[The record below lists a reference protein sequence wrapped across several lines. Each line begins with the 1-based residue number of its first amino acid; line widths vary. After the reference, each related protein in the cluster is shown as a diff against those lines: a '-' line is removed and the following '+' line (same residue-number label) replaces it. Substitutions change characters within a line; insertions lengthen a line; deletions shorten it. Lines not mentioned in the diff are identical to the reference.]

1 MSRLAI
7 ALGWLHRG
15 AELIAGLLLG
25 SMFVV
30 FLAQIVFR
38 YVLVRPVGWTVE
50 WVAIAW
56 LWGIL
61 FAYAFVLR
69 NDEVVRLDIV
79 YGAVPEGLRRVFDA
93 ITGLACAAILA
104 WTLPKCLDYIQF
116 MRIERTAYLRWRFD
130 WVFSIY
136 IAFALAV
143 IARCL
148 WQVFRALFP
157 ARRPVATP
165 VTTEVIRHD

>member
-1 MSRLAI
+1 MARLAT
-7 ALGWLHRG
+7 LFGWLHRS
-15 AELIAGLLLG
+15 AELIAGLILG

-30 FLAQIVFR
+30 FLAQILFR
-38 YVLVRPVGWTVE
+38 YVFLMPVGWTVE

-56 LWGIL
+56 VWGIL

-69 NDEVVRLDIV
+69 EDETIRLDIV
-79 YGAVPEGLRRVFDA
+79 YAAVPDGLRRVFDV
-93 ITGLACAAILA
+93 ITGLICAAILA

-116 MRIERTAYLRWRFD
+116 MRIERTAYLRWPFN

-136 IAFALAV
+136 IPFAMAV

-148 WQVFRALFP
+148 WQVYRAVFP
-157 ARRPVATP
+157 RRPSAQ
-165 VTTEVIRHD
+165 EVRHG

>member
-1 MSRLAI
+1 MTAI
-7 ALGWLHRG
+7 LGRLHRS
-15 AELIAGLLLG
+15 AELIAGLILG

-30 FLAQIVFR
+30 FLAQVLFR
-38 YVLVRPVGWTVE
+38 YLLTRPAGWTVE
-50 WVAIAW
+50 WVAIVW

-69 NDEVVRLDIV
+69 DDEVIRLDIV
-79 YGAVPEGLRRVFDA
+79 YANVPDGLRRVFDV
-93 ITGLACAAILA
+93 ITGLTCAAILA

-116 MRIERTAYLRWRFD
+116 MRIERTAYLRWPFN

-136 IAFALAV
+136 IPFALAV

-148 WQVFRALFP
+148 WQVFRAIVP
-157 ARRPVATP
+157 RRRPPVAQGVP
-165 VTTEVIRHD
+165 HA